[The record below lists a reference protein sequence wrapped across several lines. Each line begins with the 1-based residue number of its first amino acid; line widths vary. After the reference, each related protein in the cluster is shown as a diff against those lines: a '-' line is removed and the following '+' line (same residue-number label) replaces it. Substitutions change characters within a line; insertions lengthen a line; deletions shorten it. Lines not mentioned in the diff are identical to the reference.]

1 MRDRRSSRRIPGS
14 ALPSLTALSAR
25 SPTVEVVDISDG
37 GALIETAARLKPG
50 EREVFLFRGATAVK
64 VAASV
69 MRSEVTRLIPAIS
82 YRSAIRF
89 ATPLALQTLGCD
101 VMFDESAAEPRIV
114 AQPSAELQEEF
125 RRLIEQLPGAQRV
138 RVSAEIAQFS
148 DAESLYLAV
157 PDSSYGTARVIQ
169 VFFAQHT
176 TPTLEQ
182 FDRLRELAV
191 LASGL
196 PDCDVAY
203 AG

>member
-1 MRDRRSSRRIPGS
+1 MTTVPVGNSRK
-14 ALPSLTALSAR
+14 
-25 SPTVEVVDISDG
+25 
-37 GALIETAARLKPG
+37 RLKLYDSNAVETPVLPPG
-50 EREVFLFRGATAVK
+50 
-64 VAASV
+64 
-69 MRSEVTRLIPAIS
+69 
-82 YRSAIRF
+82 
-89 ATPLALQTLGCD
+89 
-101 VMFDESAAEPRIV
+101 V

-138 RVSAEIAQFS
+138 RVSAEIAQYS

-169 VFFAQHT
+169 VFFAQRT

-203 AG
+203 AA